1 MATGIAEDIAQHV
14 RRAIHHRGLLFESR
28 SGGDVASHGEDAHD
42 AIERTELRLQHCQR
56 VQGADLRRLVAL
68 LHRDVVPQD
77 AKAGE
82 LTIDARQLSRRAG
95 DAVVHHHRVERI
107 VGRMRPVKGEAE
119 LLQTGVDTIHR
130 VPEHKPFT
138 VRAEPLTAAAF
149 APFGQ
154 LVKEGD
160 MVMELRGEEVFH
172 LNVLHYE
179 RGDLRCDHLN
189 RHHRATQM
197 LVALAGKPT
206 LLVVAPKELDFST
219 EDHLSSV
226 RAFICDGTAG
236 VNLALGTWHWG
247 PYPIHDEVDL
257 VNVQGKNF
265 STDNEVAYLAR
276 DLGVVVE
283 VVL

>member
-1 MATGIAEDIAQHV
+1 VSEP
-14 RRAIHHRGLLFESR
+14 R
-28 SGGDVASHGEDAHD
+28 SYV
-42 AIERTELRLQHCQR
+42 
-56 VQGADLRRLVAL
+56 
-68 LHRDVVPQD
+68 
-77 AKAGE
+77 
-82 LTIDARQLSRRAG
+82 
-95 DAVVHHHRVERI
+95 
-107 VGRMRPVKGEAE
+107 
-119 LLQTGVDTIHR
+119 
-130 VPEHKPFT
+130 

-172 LNVLHYE
+172 LNVLHYD

-206 LLVVAPKELDFST
+206 LLVVAPEELDFST
-219 EDHLSSV
+219 EDHLSSA

-247 PYPIHDEVDL
+247 PYPIHEEVDL

-265 STDNEVAYLAR
+265 STDNEVAYLER
-276 DLGVVVE
+276 DLGVVLE